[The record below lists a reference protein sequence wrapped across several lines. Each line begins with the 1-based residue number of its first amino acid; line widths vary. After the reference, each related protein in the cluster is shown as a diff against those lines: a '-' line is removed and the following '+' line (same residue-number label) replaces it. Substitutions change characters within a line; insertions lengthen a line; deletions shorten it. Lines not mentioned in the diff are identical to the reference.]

1 MGDWGKVGDRQREI
15 IAAWEGAI
23 KLAQNVGKVG
33 LNDAAAIDFFGPP
46 QLLNKDDQ
54 RNIQAIFDNAKTF
67 GQGWALNPGWWKVR
81 INVSCGPK
89 GQDLDERPHY
99 RLQYPWIP
107 VVSGEANCVENRYAL
122 SVLTNGTEWGVLEED
137 YEKISHGGGDFDTTE
152 EDGVPPVEGLEWTP
166 DEKYPSDYIKQ
177 LKEWIAMEQ
186 DAPKPH
192 PSWTGA
198 PELQRPWFEEIRV
211 AVYTC
216 KQYQD
221 VL

>member
-1 MGDWGKVGDRQREI
+1 M
-15 IAAWEGAI
+15 
-23 KLAQNVGKVG
+23 
-33 LNDAAAIDFFGPP
+33 
-46 QLLNKDDQ
+46 
-54 RNIQAIFDNAKTF
+54 
-67 GQGWALNPGWWKVR
+67 
-81 INVSCGPK
+81 
-89 GQDLDERPHY
+89 
-99 RLQYPWIP
+99 
-107 VVSGEANCVENRYAL
+107 VSGEANCVENRYAL

-152 EDGVPPVEGLEWTP
+152 EDDVPPVEGLEWTH
-166 DEKYPSDYIKQ
+166 DEQYPSDYIKQ

-186 DAPKPH
+186 DASKPH

>member
-1 MGDWGKVGDRQREI
+1 MPKFSRGQSPKV
-15 IAAWEGAI
+15 
-23 KLAQNVGKVG
+23 LH
-33 LNDAAAIDFFGPP
+33 PM
-46 QLLNKDDQ
+46 
-54 RNIQAIFDNAKTF
+54 
-67 GQGWALNPGWWKVR
+67 
-81 INVSCGPK
+81 
-89 GQDLDERPHY
+89 
-99 RLQYPWIP
+99 LQKMVPWIP

-166 DEKYPSDYIKQ
+166 DEQYPSDYIKQ

-198 PELQRPWFEEIRV
+198 PEL
-211 AVYTC
+211 
-216 KQYQD
+216 
-221 VL
+221 